1 MLFKTYMIKNFIDD
15 KGCKGSLARGIK
27 SDGKNFPV
35 RTAHDFY
42 RRYFEKYKQADDGVL
57 DAAQALAAYAHIH
70 LRDLCLEHV
79 LELLHQVGKCYC
91 GLLKVVD
98 HAFAYA

>member
-1 MLFKTYMIKNFIDD
+1 MQFKTYMIKNFIDD

-27 SDGKNFPV
+27 SDGKNFPK

-57 DAAQALAAYAHIH
+57 AAFEECFANWKEQ
-70 LRDLCLEHV
+70 EN
-79 LELLHQVGKCYC
+79 KCQKKKP
-91 GLLKVVD
+91 LNKS
-98 HAFAYA
+98 